1 MAKNYSADN
10 IKVLKGLDP
19 VKKNPG
25 MYTHVV
31 NPNHI
36 VQEVVD
42 NCADEC
48 IAGFADKISVFI
60 KDGIIKVEDNGRG
73 IPIDLHEEG
82 KPAVEVIFTTLHSGG
97 KFDKENDDTA
107 YRFSG
112 GLHGVGVT
120 VTNALSHYLKVDI
133 KKDGS
138 VYQILFEDGNLVKEL
153 SKVGKVNKKDTG
165 TLVEFKPDGKY
176 FETNKLNTKML
187 KLLLKAKAILLK
199 GVTINYENYDEDE
212 FVEWKFDN
220 GIKDYISDFM
230 GEEDILYSSKFYLE
244 EDQDKFYK
252 GEGGEWGVI
261 WGEHVQ
267 PHYESYVNLIP
278 TTLGGSHENGLKT
291 GIFHSVVEYINEN
304 DLSSNKLNITREDVF
319 KNTIL
324 ITSSRILNT
333 HFQGQTKDKLV
344 TSSAAKLM
352 EFCVK
357 QDFTTW
363 LHKNFEQAKKISYL
377 TIENAK
383 ERNRKSKTTKRK
395 NIMSVT
401 QPLPGK
407 LADCDS
413 EDATQTELFLVEGD
427 SAGGSAK
434 QGRNQDFQAIL
445 PLKGKPSNSWDFDI
459 EKATEDE
466 TVDMLASALNVV
478 PHELS
483 DDKEKVLSGLRYNS
497 IFTLCDADDDGHHI
511 EVLLAGLFIR
521 HFPLLV
527 KEGHVYIS
535 QPPLFGIDLPV
546 NKKNLP
552 EKIYV
557 ASEVELDKEINRIV
571 KKGINRDKIKVG
583 RFKGLG
589 EMNPEQLWDTALN
602 PDTRRAVL
610 LEYDEETSD
619 DFYALFNLLL
629 SKKKVFAEKRKGWVE
644 ENINLREGDII

>member
-1 MAKNYSADN
+1 MTKNYGADN

-25 MYTHVV
+25 MYTHVI

-36 VQEVVD
+36 TQEVID
-42 NCADEC
+42 NCVDEC
-48 IAGFADKISVFI
+48 IAGFANEITVSIKDSVISVQ
-60 KDGIIKVEDNGRG
+60 DNGRG

-82 KPAVEVIFTTLHSGG
+82 RPAVEVIFTTLHSGG

-107 YRFSG
+107 YRFAG

-120 VTNALSHYLKVDI
+120 VTNALSHFLEVNI
-133 KKDGS
+133 KKEGKL
-138 VYQILFEDGNLVKEL
+138 YNIKFEDGNLVSEL
-153 SKVGKVNKKDTG
+153 SEIGKVAKKDSG
-165 TLVEFKPDGKY
+165 TFVSFKPDAKY
-176 FETNKLNTKML
+176 FETGKLNTKML

-199 GVTINYENYDEDE
+199 GVVIKYENFDEDE
-212 FVEWKFDN
+212 SIEWKFEN
-220 GIKDYISDFM
+220 GIEDYISDFM
-230 GEEDILYSSKFYLE
+230 NDDDILYSSKFYLDS
-244 EDQDKFYK
+244 DQDKFFK

-267 PHYESYVNLIP
+267 PHFESYVNLIP

-291 GIFHSVVEYINEN
+291 GIFHSIVEYINEN
-304 DLSSNKLNITREDVF
+304 DLSNKKLNITREDVF

-324 ITSSRILNT
+324 VTSSRVLNT

-363 LHKNFEQAKKISYL
+363 LHRNFEQAQKIALL

-383 ERNRKSKTTKRK
+383 ERNRKVKTTKRK
-395 NIMSVT
+395 SVLNVT

-413 EDATQTELFLVEGD
+413 EDSSQTELFLVEGD

-434 QGRNQDFQAIL
+434 QGRDQDYQAIL

-459 EKATEDE
+459 DKATEDE
-466 TVDMLASALNVV
+466 TVDMISSALNIR
-478 PHELS
+478 PHSLD
-483 DDKEKVLSGLRYNS
+483 DDKNKELEGLRYNS

-511 EVLLAGLFIR
+511 EVLLAGLFIK

-535 QPPLFGIDLPV
+535 QPPLFSIDLPV
-546 NKKNLP
+546 NKKGLP

-557 ASEVELDKEINRIV
+557 ASAEELESELKKV
-571 KKGINRDKIKVG
+571 YKKGIKEDKVKVG

-610 LEYDEETSD
+610 LEYDEETAE
-619 DFYALFNLLL
+619 DFMDLFNLLL
-629 SKKKVFAEKRKGWVE
+629 SKKKVFAEQRKGWVE
-644 ENINLREGDII
+644 DNINLREEV